1 MVLVLSGRKCEGLAG
16 RIELSST
23 PSSIP
28 PSFSAAAAAAVAAPT
43 SLSLKGGGMGKAAI
57 SSAVWLVRLFIGDGL
72 LPVSEE
78 EEEEEDRG

>member
-1 MVLVLSGRKCEGLAG
+1 
-16 RIELSST
+16 
-23 PSSIP
+23 
-28 PSFSAAAAAAVAAPT
+28 
-43 SLSLKGGGMGKAAI
+43 MGKAAI